1 MYNVLLCDM
10 VVIPLITAIFANVII
25 IIIIVIILI
34 FELESHIVAPIALRL
49 SI

>member
-25 IIIIVIILI
+25 IIIVIILI